1 MKKLLFTLMLAAAC
15 LATACSTTT
24 TTGDNENTENTE
36 NVDSEGDA
44 ETTEDETFDGI
55 AFLEE
60 IRPNVVCLN
69 DCELEMFLADVDF
82 DKIYYGA
89 YESEDAYANG
99 DGPVA
104 VLYQAGEED
113 QVTGYF
119 LDPALCSYYPVK
131 NFTTN
136 AEVREN
142 LRQYLADSV
151 IDEKFHDDFL
161 EYEGTLYLRRG
172 SRGYGAVTLDL
183 DSLAFLEER
192 DGVYYVNVDYLI
204 FDEYD
209 YTATL
214 AFQQTDGAWILTG
227 ITGAPE

>member
-1 MKKLLFTLMLAAAC
+1 MKKMLFVFMLATAC
-15 LATACSTTT
+15 LATACATTT
-24 TTGDNENTENTE
+24 TEESENTENTE
-36 NVDSEGDA
+36 NVESTGDEG
-44 ETTEDETFDGI
+44 TTEDETFDGI

-82 DKIYYGA
+82 DNMYYGA
-89 YESEDAYANG
+89 YESEEAYANG
-99 DGPVA
+99 EGTVA
-104 VLYQAGEED
+104 VLYQEGEED
-113 QVTGYF
+113 QVADYF
-119 LDPALCSYYPVK
+119 LDPTVSSYYPVK

-142 LRQYLADSV
+142 LQQYLSDDV

-161 EYEGTLYLRRG
+161 EYDGTLYLRRG
-172 SRGYGAVTLDL
+172 SRGYGAVTLDM
-183 DSLAFLEER
+183 DSLAFLEEK
-192 DGVYYVNVDYLI
+192 DGTYYVNVDYLI

-214 AFQQTDGAWILTG
+214 AFQKIDGNWILTEV
-227 ITGAPE
+227 TGQPE